1 MDAADIIGDQ
11 KAPKNRDILFSTY
24 QSLYGADAK
33 NRPYERYDPDFF
45 DLIIIDE
52 CHRSGFGTWRTI
64 IDRFKK
70 AVVLGMTAT
79 PKRADNIDTYQFFGE
94 PVYEY
99 SLGRGIEDGFLAP
112 YKINKLYTTLDAQGG
127 LSLKQ
132 AVEEGAIIHVP
143 EGSAAKEWYKMSE
156 LWRSLVLPD
165 HTETI
170 SNHLADL
177 LYTYGPMEKTM
188 VFCVTQEH
196 ARLVSKILQNR
207 FSHLGYDNYAV
218 TIVSEESEVTDDYID
233 FKDPG
238 KKVPVIAT
246 TVDLLSTGVDVPS
259 VKNIVFLKPI
269 ASKIVFKQILGRG
282 SRINPLTGKY
292 EFRIID
298 YSNATRLFDEW
309 DTPEEPLKQEKKG
322 ERKYFLKGTVLD
334 KETGTPIVRATV
346 TILLGVNE
354 EVAIKT
360 DIFGQFRLSN
370 LPSQV
375 KLNLSALSY
384 SNLTIAV
391 PTYKTDSV
399 GIIVELETKPNK
411 PEPVVI
417 DNLSVW
423 IEQEIT
429 IEMGEGTRIN
439 KAQYTEFSKN
449 EVLKRIVTLNDL
461 TRIWTNQR
469 RRDEFTKD
477 LIDNSV
483 SPKTLA
489 ALLDAPDAD
498 PFDILAHIAF
508 GTPIISRDERAEA
521 FLNKKRDYMKSFGE
535 TGRKIILDLL
545 EKYRIDGIDN
555 VDDPKVF
562 NIPPFDK
569 MGHVLGVAKKVGG
582 LENLKK

>member
-1 MDAADIIGDQ
+1 M
-11 KAPKNRDILFSTY
+11 K
-24 QSLYGADAK
+24 
-33 NRPYERYDPDFF
+33 
-45 DLIIIDE
+45 
-52 CHRSGFGTWRTI
+52 
-64 IDRFKK
+64 
-70 AVVLGMTAT
+70 
-79 PKRADNIDTYQFFGE
+79 
-94 PVYEY
+94 
-99 SLGRGIEDGFLAP
+99 
-112 YKINKLYTTLDAQGG
+112 
-127 LSLKQ
+127 
-132 AVEEGAIIHVP
+132 
-143 EGSAAKEWYKMSE
+143 
-156 LWRSLVLPD
+156 
-165 HTETI
+165 
-170 SNHLADL
+170 
-177 LYTYGPMEKTM
+177 
-188 VFCVTQEH
+188 
-196 ARLVSKILQNR
+196 
-207 FSHLGYDNYAV
+207 
-218 TIVSEESEVTDDYID
+218 
-233 FKDPG
+233 
-238 KKVPVIAT
+238 
-246 TVDLLSTGVDVPS
+246 
-259 VKNIVFLKPI
+259 
-269 ASKIVFKQILGRG
+269 
-282 SRINPLTGKY
+282 
-292 EFRIID
+292 
-298 YSNATRLFDEW
+298 
-309 DTPEEPLKQEKKG
+309 KKG

-535 TGRKIILDLL
+535 TGR
-545 EKYRIDGIDN
+545 R
-555 VDDPKVF
+555 
-562 NIPPFDK
+562 
-569 MGHVLGVAKKVGG
+569 KKHTRK
-582 LENLKK
+582 LSCQNS